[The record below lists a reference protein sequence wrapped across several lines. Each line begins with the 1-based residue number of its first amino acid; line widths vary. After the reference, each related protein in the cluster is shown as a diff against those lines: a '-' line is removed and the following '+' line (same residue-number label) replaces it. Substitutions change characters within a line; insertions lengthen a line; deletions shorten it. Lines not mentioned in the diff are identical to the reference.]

1 MKLLNDAHLWAL
13 VPKGISERFPSP
25 NARRVELHVNSSHP
39 VRWFIEYLCDVDPV
53 GRPVP
58 KGERFLAKTDG
69 LDKIVF
75 VTPGPYR
82 IWHMEDE
89 AHVLLYTRDGALQH
103 REAIDEETFTRYH
116 EGPMKDPQ
124 IAAIEE
130 RMFARMQ
137 RRLKIMEAELENKYA
152 QRNDGAATDNNVADE
167 HAPGVGTTVDTP
179 SEPDGSQPDEAGS

>member
-1 MKLLNDAHLWAL
+1 MKLLNDAHLWAV
-13 VPKGISERFPSP
+13 VPKGISEKFPSP

-39 VRWFIEYLCDVDPV
+39 VRWFIEYLIDVDPV

-103 REAIDEETFTRYH
+103 REAIDEEIFTRYH
-116 EGPMKDPQ
+116 EGPIKDPQ

-130 RMFARMQ
+130 RMFAGMQ
-137 RRLKIMEAELENKYA
+137 RRLKMMELELERKYA
-152 QRNDGAATDNNVADE
+152 QRYDGAPTDNNASDQQAADLG
-167 HAPGVGTTVDTP
+167 AAQPVP
-179 SEPDGSQPDEAGS
+179 SEPDDSVDDEAAS